1 MIFLNLSLI
10 IILKICWLVVDESSD
25 PILLTVMMAVSDLLD
40 WQWFICTQKH
50 THIHRMWDHNFE
62 FYRKKN
68 NIHSQTYIYTIY
80 NWKLIQFQLFWFI
93 DCQNK
98 FYILLHLSDN
108 NCLVGRERER
118 EKKKIWIILHK
129 THLNVV
135 QWWWWWE
142 KKKSI
147 KKLGGKKMNEFTAT
161 VFYQ

>member
-1 MIFLNLSLI
+1 MIILNLSLI

-118 EKKKIWIILHK
+118 KKN
-129 THLNVV
+129 LNHFT
-135 QWWWWWE
+135 QNTFE
-142 KKKSI
+142 RRSMLMMMREKKSI